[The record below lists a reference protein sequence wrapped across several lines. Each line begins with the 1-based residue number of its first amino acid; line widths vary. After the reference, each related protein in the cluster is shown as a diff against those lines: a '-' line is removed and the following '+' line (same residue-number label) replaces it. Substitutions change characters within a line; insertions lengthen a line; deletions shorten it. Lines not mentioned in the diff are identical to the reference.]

1 MEGDRENL
9 VCSSSGK
16 ECLDG
21 RRWGKAFHCFVQ
33 QSNEGI
39 TGKLKS
45 DPLQRCVV
53 VGSNGLRL

>member
-21 RRWGKAFHCFVQ
+21 RRWGEAFHCFVQ

-39 TGKLKS
+39 TGKLK
-45 DPLQRCVV
+45 
-53 VGSNGLRL
+53 